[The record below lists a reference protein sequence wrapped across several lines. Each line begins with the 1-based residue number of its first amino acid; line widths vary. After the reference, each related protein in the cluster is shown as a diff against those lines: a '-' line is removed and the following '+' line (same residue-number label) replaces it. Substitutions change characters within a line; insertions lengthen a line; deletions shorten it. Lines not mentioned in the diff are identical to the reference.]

1 MPATEL
7 SGRHQSRLDPRRLK
21 LRGATVAVGLALMV
35 LVPITALD
43 DPRPSQFGWHM
54 YAANVHAPK
63 IKVTLDSGATEEHA
77 LDDYAAKVRPE
88 PDYTE
93 AAAEFICTKD
103 ADVKSVRFT
112 RDSPALDQEFSC
124 ASF

>member
-1 MPATEL
+1 MPTPAEV
-7 SGRHQSRLDPRRLK
+7 K
-21 LRGATVAVGLALMV
+21 LRGAAVVAALGLML

-43 DPRPSQFGWHM
+43 EQRPAQFGWHM
-54 YAANVHAPK
+54 YAAIVDAPK
-63 IKVTLDSGATEEHA
+63 IEVTLDNGSTTDHA
-77 LDDYAAKVRPE
+77 LSDFAAKVRPE

-93 AAAEFICTKD
+93 AAAKFICEKD
-103 ADVKSVRFT
+103 DGVKSVRFT